1 MVRLGDGA
9 LCQFGEIAILHIE
22 LAALVHFRQMTRRSV
37 SCAMRATCSWM
48 PLVHSLSPSA
58 ISMTSV
64 LAFMTESGVLGS
76 WLASV
81 TNRRCLA

>member
-22 LAALVHFRQMTRRSV
+22 LAALVHFRQKDEAFGELRHA
-37 SCAMRATCSWM
+37 CDL
-48 PLVHSLSPSA
+48 LVDAFGPFALTVV

-64 LAFMTESGVLGS
+64 LAFMTESGVLGCVG
-76 WLASV
+76 LH
-81 TNRRCLA
+81 R